1 MLVKQPG
8 KGENHRTLYQQL
20 TYAACT
26 GCCVA
31 LWSSRVR
38 AGQWING
45 LSIVIKRATCAT
57 AGTLDS
63 GLEKV

>member
-26 GCCVA
+26 GCCVVDQQGK
-31 LWSSRVR
+31 SRPVD
-38 AGQWING
+38 
-45 LSIVIKRATCAT
+45 KRLKHRNKTCYMRYCRDT
-57 AGTLDS
+57 G
-63 GLEKV
+63 